1 MTLTTKRAAVTKE
14 RIFHA
19 AFGLAQRE
27 GLEAVSMRRVAQALG
42 VEAMSL
48 YHHVE
53 DKAGLLDGVFEL
65 VLGKLPP
72 APRRTTSWQRAVK
85 ERAESFRAVLLAHP
99 RLVPLFATRPAVTV
113 ESLRHVEHS
122 LELLKA
128 AGLSARA
135 SLDAFQVVVAYV
147 VGHAISTVRDPELET
162 SGPDYAQLDAAD
174 FPRVTELVALL
185 PTHDL
190 DAEFQFGLELL
201 ISGLERRLETSRR

>member
-1 MTLTTKRAAVTKE
+1 V
-14 RIFHA
+14 FQA

-53 DKAGLLDGVFEL
+53 GKAALLDGVFEL

-85 ERAESFRAVLLAHP
+85 ERAESLRAVLLGHP
-99 RLVPLFATRPAVTV
+99 RLVPLFATRPAVTL
-113 ESLRHVEHS
+113 ESLRHVEHA
-122 LELLKA
+122 LELLRA

-135 SLDAFQVVVAYV
+135 SLDALQVLVAFV
-147 VGHAISTVRDPELET
+147 VGHAVSTVREGEADRTAPGYET
-162 SGPDYAQLDAAD
+162 LDAAQ
-174 FPRVTELVALL
+174 FPRVTELIALL
-185 PTHDL
+185 PSHDV
-190 DAEFQFGLELL
+190 DAEFRFGLDTF
-201 ISGLERRLETSRR
+201 IAGLERRLESPR